1 MCIILGCIF
10 DILFLFNL
18 PGVLLI
24 VVNSL
29 NIAQH
34 YLKEFNYGKKVGCEF
49 IIF

>member
-1 MCIILGCIF
+1 MCIILGYII

-34 YLKEFNYGKKVGCEF
+34 YLREFNYGKKVRCEF
-49 IIF
+49 IMF